1 MSVMTS
7 SAVRPTEL
15 QTERLLLRPPTL
27 DDLDAYVAI
36 TTDPAYAVYGARS
49 DPTPDSVAAGLAL
62 IVATPWERRAEFA
75 VVHEGIVV
83 GRVRL
88 DVDQE
93 NQVAELGYGVARER
107 WGRGLAS
114 EAARAMVDYGFEA
127 FGLAKVWA
135 RVDPRNL
142 SSVRVLEKIGM
153 VCEGVLRSHVMRRGE
168 RTDRAYFG
176 LLRAEWEAAL
186 TRPGRSVD

>member
-1 MSVMTS
+1 
-7 SAVRPTEL
+7 
-15 QTERLLLRPPTL
+15 
-27 DDLDAYVAI
+27 
-36 TTDPAYAVYGARS
+36 
-49 DPTPDSVAAGLAL
+49 VAAGLAL

-93 NQVAELGYGVARER
+93 NQVAELGYGIARER